1 MNAATLYNIA
11 KMYYQD
17 NMGQQEIANVVGVS
31 RPMIS
36 KMLKEAKETGIVEI
50 TLHAPLRYE
59 NEEIQKVLIEKT
71 EYF

>member
-31 RPMIS
+31 RPIFR
-36 KMLKEAKETGIVEI
+36 KC
-50 TLHAPLRYE
+50 
-59 NEEIQKVLIEKT
+59 
-71 EYF
+71 